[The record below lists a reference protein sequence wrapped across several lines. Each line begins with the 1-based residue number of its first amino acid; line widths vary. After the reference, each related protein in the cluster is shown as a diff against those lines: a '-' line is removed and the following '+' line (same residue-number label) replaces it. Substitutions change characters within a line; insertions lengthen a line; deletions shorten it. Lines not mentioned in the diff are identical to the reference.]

1 MKTLSVSFYFCTK
14 LYFLEFDIILILCS
28 VAFCAGFI
36 DSIVGG
42 GGLIQTP
49 LSLALLPNYPI
60 ATVIGTLKIPAFT
73 GTALASSQYLKKIKI
88 QWKLFTVMAIVAFVA
103 AFLGSKLLTLINNDF
118 MKPLL
123 FIVLIL
129 LFFYT
134 IFKKDFG
141 NAQARTIQT
150 RESIY
155 KGIIIAFV
163 VGMYDGFIGP
173 ATGTFFIVA
182 FVSLLRMDFLQAS
195 ATAKL
200 VNLATNFGS
209 ICLFLITG
217 KIIWAVAIPMAI
229 CNGLGG
235 FIGAKLAITKGNT
248 FIRYIFMFVILLSIC
263 RFGYEVF
270 FS

>member
-1 MKTLSVSFYFCTK
+1 M
-14 LYFLEFDIILILCS
+14 EFDLILLLCFF
-28 VAFCAGFI
+28 AFCAGFV

-49 LSLALLPNYPI
+49 LSLAVLPQIPV
-60 ATVIGTLKIPAFT
+60 ATVIGTLKVPAFT
-73 GTALASSQYLKKIKI
+73 GTAFATSQYLKKIKV
-88 QWKLFTVMAIVAFVA
+88 QWKLFIIMAIVAFIA
-103 AFLGSKLLTLINNDF
+103 AFIGSQLLTMVNNDF

-123 FIVLIL
+123 FVILII
-129 LFFYT
+129 LFIYT
-134 IFKKDFG
+134 LFKKDFG
-141 NAQARTIQT
+141 QAQARAIDKKNA
-150 RESIY
+150 II
-155 KGIIIAFV
+155 KGILIAFV

-195 ATAKL
+195 STAKL

-209 ICLFLITG
+209 ICLFLISG
-217 KIIWAVAIPMAI
+217 KIIWAIALPMAV

-235 FIGAKLAITKGNT
+235 FIGAKLAIAKGNQ

-270 FS
+270 FA